1 MQGTQVNGSRGDAPH
16 CGGATP
22 ERDGGARG
30 QAPDRMRVL
39 VTPPWPYS
47 AHPNQIVIA
56 LRRRL
61 PSITALA
68 AYQSAHAIVL
78 RNHIV
83 IMSGYEG
90 KLGRDSR

>member
-1 MQGTQVNGSRGDAPH
+1 MQGTQVDGSTGDAPH
-16 CGGATP
+16 CGGATT

-47 AHPNQIVIA
+47 ALPNQIVIA

-61 PSITALA
+61 PSIRALA
-68 AYQSAHAIVL
+68 AYQSSYAIAL

-83 IMSGYEG
+83 TMSGYEG
-90 KLGRDSR
+90 KLEGGSR